1 MTHEEIV
8 AELTSMGSIAVEALD
23 EAVCDAKSDEAAS
36 INNQGVEEQVAFLG
50 DEVAEAMLLSLRDE
64 AAVLVEAK
72 NEDDNDANENEDEG
86 EDGE

>member
-1 MTHEEIV
+1 MTHEEII

-64 AAVLVEAK
+64 AVVLAESK
-72 NEDDNDANENEDEG
+72 NDDDNDVDEE

>member
-64 AAVLVEAK
+64 AAVLAEPK
-72 NEDDNDANENEDEG
+72 NDDDNDVDEE